1 MSKKKQP
8 HTPQSYL
15 KSGMALKLPVY
26 KCYVPEHWREIKKFY
41 LVFSRLHVNGNV
53 TTAAILVDLL
63 CTGIKDAF
71 CQVNVPMF
79 EFERLVGDLQEGIDD
94 VMAEVSHDLA
104 HNIVY
109 AALEYG
115 SDNGIRPH
123 EDFKWAACII
133 GPDSDDIP
141 LIEDIPFGE
150 NGMPLLLLEGDDPK
164 EAYFLRQLKSH
175 VGEGN
180 FRVMHQDDYY
190 DEGYLDE
197 ESDEE
202 EEVDDEI
209 NEAARLLLE
218 SYDVANWDRADWEQW
233 FEGVADLDMSD
244 IKQAFQFQAILFFIY
259 NRFIFR
265 IGSTEFDYDALIGPP
280 IEWTDEPIET
290 EYGVNLPEG
299 LNDEIVEL
307 NQVLKDGPTK
317 RQAQEIRDRLSQLI
331 QEYPHIPNFYNL
343 RYNAIRALDGI
354 EKFRAEVTATLERFP
369 DYFFAKLDLIDAM
382 LVTGEEFDLAD
393 VFGGATNLSTIF
405 PNRNLFHA
413 SEVIKFHTLM
423 IRYHLHLKQ
432 QVKAY
437 AYYTEVVDLRLD
449 DRLPPPVLKELM
461 ETCSLEAIAVLS
473 LAEENPAYRE
483 ELIDVL
489 LEEDEDYE

>member
-1 MSKKKQP
+1 MSKKQQALTP
-8 HTPQSYL
+8 HAYL
-15 KSGMALKLPVY
+15 KSGLALKLPVY
-26 KCYVPEHWREIKKFY
+26 KCYVPESWREIQKFY
-41 LVFSRLHVNGNV
+41 LVFARQHVNGNITV
-53 TTAAILVDLL
+53 AGILVDLL
-63 CTGIKDAF
+63 CTGIKDVIYR
-71 CQVNVPMF
+71 VNMPMF
-79 EFERLVGDLQEGIDD
+79 EFERFLEDLEEGIEDE
-94 VMAEVSHDLA
+94 MIEVSRDLA

-109 AALEYG
+109 GALEYG
-115 SDNGIRPH
+115 ADNGIRPH
-123 EDFKWAACII
+123 EDFRWAALII
-133 GPDSDDIP
+133 GPDSDDVP
-141 LIEDIPFGE
+141 LVDDIPFGE
-150 NGMPLLLLEGDDPK
+150 FGMPLLLLEGEDPK
-164 EAYFLRQLKSH
+164 EAYFLRQLRSH

-180 FRVMHQDDYY
+180 FRVMRHDDYF
-190 DEGYLDE
+190 
-197 ESDEE
+197 EE
-202 EEVDDEI
+202 EEVDDESD
-209 NEAARLLLE
+209 EAAKLLSE
-218 SYDVANWDRADWEQW
+218 SYEVANWNRGDWEQW
-233 FEGVADLDMSD
+233 FEGVADLDMKD
-244 IKQAFQFQAILFFIY
+244 VKQAFQFQAILFFIY

-280 IEWTDEPIET
+280 IKWTDEPIET

-299 LNDEIVEL
+299 VNDEIVEL
-307 NQVLKDGPTK
+307 TQVLKDGPTK
-317 RQAQEIRDRLSQLI
+317 RQAREIRDRLTHLI

-343 RYNAIRALDGI
+343 RYNAIRAWDGI
-354 EKFRAEVTATLERFP
+354 EPFRAEVAATLERFP

-393 VFGGATNLSTIF
+393 VFGGATNLSAIF

-449 DRLPPPVLKELM
+449 DRLPPPVLNELM

-473 LAEENPAYRE
+473 QAEENPAYRE

-489 LEEDEDYE
+489 LQEDEDY